1 MPQRIQ
7 SQSRTLPDSQQVL
20 LAFSETHEPANTA
33 AANPAVLE
41 SVSVK
46 KPRPKPVS
54 NTKTGQKAHEDED
67 RSPRARPTRARI
79 SFEAPLRL
87 KRKLERIARDL
98 DRSKTALLREAVEAY
113 LRKVSEEEEAP

>member
-7 SQSRTLPDSQQVL
+7 SQPRTLLDSQQVL
-20 LAFSETHEPANTA
+20 LAFSDTHEPANTA
-33 AANPAVLE
+33 APNPAGLE
-41 SVSVK
+41 SVSLK

-54 NTKTGQKAHEDED
+54 DTKPDQKAREDED

-87 KRKLERIARDL
+87 KRKLERIARDVA
-98 DRSKTALLREAVEAY
+98 RSKTALLREAVEAY
-113 LRKVSEEEEAP
+113 LRKLSEGEGAQ